1 MSPFK
6 VGLARGLCSSESGE
20 ESLDPTQRLL
30 KAMLSPTPKT
40 GRKWI
45 SEAEVQSLCNYYRG
59 SSSEQQLRFLK
70 DLAKEGS
77 LDHESVIDAAKNL
90 LTARQP
96 SIYAKCKVISGRPS
110 SKNHF
115 NKKEDDYF
123 DLQEKGEAAVSQAE
137 NRLSQRLTPNYQDLF
152 TFISKLNG
160 GVKFLVDLRADLL
173 DHLSNAHG
181 SADHNLKALNVTLKE
196 MLSHWFSAG
205 FLNLER
211 VTWQSSCEMLEK
223 VSAIE
228 AVHPIRGWTDIKHR
242 VGPYRRCFVFT
253 HNSMPKEPVMV
264 LHCALMMDIPE
275 SIQTIV
281 QFQGRRLLNL
291 SETWLDG
298 EDHSQANAGIFYS
311 ISSAQK
317 GLQGIELGNFL
328 IKSVVKELRK
338 EFRKME
344 VFSSLSPIPGFR
356 DWLMSSINQEMRDPS
371 NKELFSK
378 EELQRIKKATDE
390 DLEGLPLIKEILT
403 TNSWSLSEDLKTL
416 LKQPLMRLCARYL
429 LTEKR
434 RGYALNPVA
443 NFHLR
448 NGAVL
453 WRLNWMGDSS
463 QRGLTASC
471 GMMVNYKYN
480 LDQTSANSK
489 TYIETKKVIA
499 SSQVMLLT
507 KTQVGGMKFSSKL

>member
-1 MSPFK
+1 MLPRFIYRTWSVSQRNVSGLYKTRQMSPFK

-90 LTARQP
+90 LTA
-96 SIYAKCKVISGRPS
+96 
-110 SKNHF
+110 
-115 NKKEDDYF
+115 
-123 DLQEKGEAAVSQAE
+123 QEKGEAAVSQAE

-403 TNSWSLSEDLKTL
+403 TNSWSLSEDLKTI